1 MEISERAVIIT
12 CFLILFDSISAF
24 IPTMIEEVVTLR
36 IDSVWDFTGKKIEEY
51 ESIDRNFVVRKE
63 FYNVLYCINNQPVCM
78 GSFKF
83 LDDMNLIIQDYSYG
97 ETNMIGPMLK
107 EILMRTRNKF
117 PDVNMYILIDESGN
131 GKPYEALRKDRIISI
146 LQDMYYSVEFGR
158 NPLFDSEQP
167 IEILVDNRI
176 RTLWAFDG
184 NVKNIY
190 TMKMFIQKQQEI
202 IEEVNAKRNKEFA
215 NIQEESIQPLLTPPI
230 NSQPRQPLLLSE
242 VSPAPADEK
251 ETQRIK
257 KKSRKEV
264 AFEDSFFKSL
274 DSIPEKINAQPKPKS
289 RGRPPKTN

>member
-1 MEISERAVIIT
+1 
-12 CFLILFDSISAF
+12 
-24 IPTMIEEVVTLR
+24 MIEEVVTLR

-251 ETQRIK
+251 ETPRVK
-257 KKSRKEV
+257 TKSRKEV
-264 AFEDSFFKSL
+264 AFES
-274 DSIPEKINAQPKPKS
+274 EKRKRNRNNDKNVVTFENNTKDKDFNAQPKPKS